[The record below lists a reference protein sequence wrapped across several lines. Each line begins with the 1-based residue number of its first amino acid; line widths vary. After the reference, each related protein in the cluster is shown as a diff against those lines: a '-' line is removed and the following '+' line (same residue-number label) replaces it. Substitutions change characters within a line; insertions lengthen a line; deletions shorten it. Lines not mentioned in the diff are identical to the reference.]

1 MGGDRQF
8 DTKAVSKV
16 LEKSQIEDMNCPRD
30 PKRMAER
37 QEDSFFRTVQ
47 KRRSGTEA
55 RIAIL
60 KNNGG
65 RVWRAKG
72 YKNRSLAVAYGALT
86 HNLRWLAQSILAM
99 EGPAKQRLAA

>member
-1 MGGDRQF
+1 M
-8 DTKAVSKV
+8 
-16 LEKSQIEDMNCPRD
+16 
-30 PKRMAER
+30 
-37 QEDSFFRTVQ
+37 Q

-55 RIAIL
+55 RIAIF

-72 YKNRSLAVAYGALT
+72 CRNRSLAVAYGALT

-99 EGPAKQRLAA
+99 EESGEKQRLAASEEEICPGLLEGEVRPGKPCYA